1 MFLAFPSSSAFSSPG
16 KMYRRSLWI
25 SSFHLALQEKTSAI
39 GQKFH
44 NTRDSG
50 GRGASSTA
58 EGSNRDLGSATELIV
73 IQKLGNFNGSQQSLS
88 SSFSQS
94 G

>member
-25 SSFHLALQEKTSAI
+25 SSFHLARKTSAI

-58 EGSNRDLGSATELIV
+58 EGSNRDLGYPISML
-73 IQKLGNFNGSQQSLS
+73 LGT
-88 SSFSQS
+88 
-94 G
+94 